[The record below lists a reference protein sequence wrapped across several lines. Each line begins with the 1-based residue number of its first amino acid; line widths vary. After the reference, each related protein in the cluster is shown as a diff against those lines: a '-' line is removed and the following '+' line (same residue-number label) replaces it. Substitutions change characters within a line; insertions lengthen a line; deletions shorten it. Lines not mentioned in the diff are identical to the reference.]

1 MFLEIFRFS
10 PCSPNA
16 NLCKESYKFICA
28 NLFVKP
34 ILVVPQLFD
43 TSIFLH
49 PSASNLEGTVPTLV
63 LITAVL

>member
-1 MFLEIFRFS
+1 MFLEIFLFS

-28 NLFVKP
+28 NALVKP
-34 ILVVPQLFD
+34 ILVVSQLFD

-49 PSASNLEGTVPTLV
+49 SSASKLEGMDLTLV
-63 LITAVL
+63 LIAAVL